1 MLQIKMS
8 ADPSRLC
15 LLTAPKNDSCVT
27 TLAGNQY
34 FIFASERNDKK
45 PSWLTSNM
53 QAFEAG
59 EKDGKNTFWWKC
71 FQTPFLEGL

>member
-59 EKDGKNTFWWKC
+59 EKDSKNTFLVEV
-71 FQTPFLEGL
+71 FSNTFF